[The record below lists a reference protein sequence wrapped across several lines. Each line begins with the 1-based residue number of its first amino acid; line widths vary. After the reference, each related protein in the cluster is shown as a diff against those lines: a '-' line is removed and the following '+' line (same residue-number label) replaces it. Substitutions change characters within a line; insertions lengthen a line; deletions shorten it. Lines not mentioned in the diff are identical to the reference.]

1 MNVKMLFFLLI
12 FVSSSAMAEWV
23 KVVTPF
29 DEKLTTY
36 ADPSTIRKSGSR
48 VKMLSM
54 VDFKAAEEIK
64 NDIYVKSVKR
74 QIEYDCKDEKKRL
87 LSGELFSGNMGSGE
101 IISTSKMG
109 DWIPASLGTG
119 NIKLWEIACGK

>member
-1 MNVKMLFFLLI
+1 MKKLLLI
-12 FVSSSAMAEWV
+12 LLLTVVSNSAMAEWV
-23 KVVTPF
+23 KVATPV
-29 DEKLTTY
+29 DERLTTY

-48 VKMLSM
+48 VKMWSM

-64 NDIYVKSVKR
+64 SGIYIKSVKR

-87 LSGELFSGNMGSGE
+87 LLGELFSGNMGSGE

-119 NIKLWEIACGK
+119 NVKLWNIACGK